1 MKKTLTLILFSLLAT
16 VVFGYN
22 DHRGHNLDSLERAV
36 ARWTPDAVDK
46 ASDEE
51 LINLNIAYR
60 DLMLGYKQISLEK
73 SIFYARKALGISRPR
88 GWKAADA
95 DALRYLGQFFYARE
109 QYDSAMVYYN
119 ASLAAVDAMAAGAVS
134 PTDSKGYSEQLIDDY
149 YSALYGAVGN
159 LHNMM
164 GNIPEAMDYY
174 AKAGAIFDK
183 YGWNESN
190 SVLWYNIG
198 ETWMDEGDNR
208 KAKEAYDKSVG
219 YAQAAN
225 DSTLLIVAY
234 KGLGRL
240 YTEEGQTRKALR
252 YLHEVNA
259 WYTVH
264 PEDGPEFRRENLEL
278 IDMALTQQKKQLGW
292 MLAGSV
298 LVIVLLAGLLVVAL
312 RLRKTRHE
320 KAEASELIEEV
331 LQELPPQRSDIK
343 LSQRERDILDLLSK
357 GYTAPDIAGA
367 LGLSNDTIRWY
378 RKKLIAKFDV
388 ANTAE
393 LISTAKDMGV
403 I

>member
-1 MKKTLTLILFSLLAT
+1 MKKTLTLILFLLLAT
-16 VVFGYN
+16 GVYGYT
-22 DHRGHNLDSLERAV
+22 DHRGYNLDSLEREV
-36 ARWTPDAVDK
+36 ARWTPDAVDR
-46 ASDEE
+46 ASEQE
-51 LINLNIAYR
+51 LIHLNINYR
-60 DLMLGYKQISLEK
+60 DLMRGWQNLNAEK
-73 SIFYARKALGISRPR
+73 CQFYARKALAISLRR
-88 GWKAADA
+88 DWYQASSDA
-95 DALRYLGQFFYARE
+95 YRFIGQTFYGRE
-109 QYDSAMVYYN
+109 QYDSAMVYYLK
-119 ASLAAVDAMAAGAVS
+119 SLDCAQKMAAGATS
-134 PTDSKGYSEQLIDDY
+134 PTSPEGYEEINIDDY
-149 YSALYGAVGN
+149 LSVLYGSIGN
-159 LHNMM
+159 LHNVM
-164 GNIPEAMDYY
+164 GNIPVAMDYY

-198 ETWMDEGDNR
+198 ETWMDEGELT
-208 KAKEAYDKSVG
+208 KAEKAYEKAVD
-219 YAQAAN
+219 YAKASA
-225 DSTLLIVAY
+225 DSLMLIVAY

-252 YLHEVNA
+252 YLREVNA

-320 KAEASELIEEV
+320 KVEASELIEEV

-378 RKKLIAKFDV
+378 RKKLIAIFDV